1 MSDTATA
8 VEAPKPAPPASDPT
22 PSADAA
28 HLPDD
33 HPLVKAL
40 AAQKDEIKALK
51 AKASRLDEI
60 EEANKTAEQK
70 AAERLA
76 TAEQAAAAAEAKVL
90 RREIA
95 IEHRLGKD
103 DAALLDNIT
112 DEDAMR
118 ALAARLAPSD
128 EPAGHRPPKPDAN
141 QGRSGAAGPKTTAD
155 SFADFFEKSLPG
167 R

>member
-1 MSDTATA
+1 MSDTAPT
-8 VEAPKPAPPASDPT
+8 VEAPKPAPPEQA
-22 PSADAA
+22 PSTEAPK
-28 HLPDD
+28 LPDD

-40 AAQKDEIKALK
+40 AAQKDEIKTLK

-60 EEANKTAEQK
+60 EEANKTAEEK

-76 TAEQAAAAAEAKVL
+76 AAEKAAAQAEAKAL

-95 IEHRLGKD
+95 LEHKLD
-103 DAALLDNIT
+103 PTDAALLDNLT
-112 DEDAMR
+112 DEDAIR
-118 ALAARLAPSD
+118 SLAARLAPS
-128 EPAGHRPPKPDAN
+128 ENPGPRQPRPDAA
-141 QGRSGAAGPKTTAD
+141 QGRSGAGGPKSTAD

>member
-1 MSDTATA
+1 MPDATPTPA
-8 VEAPKPAPPASDPT
+8 DIAPKTEPAQAQEPAETEPT
-22 PSADAA
+22 VEDI
-28 HLPDD
+28 DW
-33 HPLVKAL
+33 
-40 AAQKDEIKALK
+40 K
-51 AKASRLDEI
+51 AKAREWERRAKENKTAADELASI
-60 EEANKTAEQK
+60 REANKTAEEK

-76 TAEQAAAAAEAKVL
+76 VAENAAAAAEAKVL

-95 IEHRLGKD
+95 IEHKLGKD

-141 QGRSGAAGPKTTAD
+141 QGRSGAAGPTSTAD
-155 SFADFFEKSLPG
+155 SFADFFRKSLSE